1 MKLTFL
7 GTGAAI
13 PTKYRAHPSISLK
26 FDGEIFLF
34 DCGENT
40 QRQIIFTDVSPMKI
54 NNIFISHLHGDHV
67 LGIPGL
73 LQSIAFQG
81 RTKPLNIY
89 GPEETAKM
97 IKNILNVGY
106 HSIDYPIN
114 VYEISSKT
122 SEKIISTDNY
132 DVFSFPVVHSVP
144 AVAYVFRQVKK
155 PRMDLEKVNKL
166 GIEIGPDL
174 KRLKDG
180 YNVEL
185 NGKIITPEDVTLP
198 PKKGICVGY
207 SGDTIPLNEFADF
220 LKELKCTILI
230 HEATFDKTMD
240 KNAKETL
247 HSTVHDALN
256 IAKRSGANT
265 VILTHISARY
275 DELSAFEKDVVEFK
289 VEHPDLHVLI
299 AEDLMEYSLKGK
311 WVKM

>member
-1 MKLTFL
+1 MKITFF

-13 PTKYRAHPSISLK
+13 PTKYRAHPSIALK

-54 NNIFISHLHGDHV
+54 NNIFISHLHGDHI

-81 RTKPLNIY
+81 RKKPLNIF
-89 GPEETAKM
+89 GPAETAKM
-97 IKNILNVGY
+97 VENILNVGY

-114 VYEISSKT
+114 IYEISSKT
-122 SEKIISTDNY
+122 PEKIVSTDNY
-132 DVFSFPVVHSVP
+132 EVFSYPVVHSVP
-144 AVAYVFRQVKK
+144 TLAYVFKQVKK
-155 PRMDLEKVNKL
+155 PRLDLEKVNNL
-166 GIEIGPDL
+166 GLEIGPDL

-180 YNVEL
+180 FNVEM
-185 NGKIITPEDVTLP
+185 NGKIITLEDVTLP

-207 SGDTIPLNEFADF
+207 SGDTVPLPEFAQF
-220 LKELKCTILI
+220 LKELKCDTLI
-230 HEATFDKTMD
+230 HEATFDKTME
-240 KNAKETL
+240 KNARETL
-247 HSTVHDALN
+247 HSTATDALT
-256 IAKRSGANT
+256 IAKLSGVNT

-275 DELSAFEKDVVEFK
+275 DDLTAFENEIVEFK
-289 VEHPDLHVLI
+289 AENPGLHVLI

-311 WVKM
+311 